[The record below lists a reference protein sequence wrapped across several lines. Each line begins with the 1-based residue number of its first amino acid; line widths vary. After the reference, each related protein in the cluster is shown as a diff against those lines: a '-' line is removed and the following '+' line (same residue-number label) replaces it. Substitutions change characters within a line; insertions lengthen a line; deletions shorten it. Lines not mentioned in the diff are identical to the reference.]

1 MSESESESWKRIA
14 RVYANANKQLR
25 SGISTTTRLWLW
37 GLAGTENDELN
48 NNPAVK
54 QLITDLLKLTIDNYD
69 IEDSAIGTGEIRREI
84 YE

>member
-14 RVYANANKQLR
+14 RVYANANKNLR
-25 SGISTTTRLWLW
+25 TNVNNTTRLWLW
-37 GLAGTENDELN
+37 ANDDLSSD
-48 NNPAVK
+48 PAVK
-54 QLITDLLKLTIDNYD
+54 QLISDLLELIIANYD

>member
-14 RVYANANKQLR
+14 RVYANANKNLR
-25 SGISTTTRLWLW
+25 TNVNNTTRLWLW
-37 GLAGTENDELN
+37 ANDDLSSD
-48 NNPAVK
+48 PAVK
-54 QLITDLLKLTIDNYD
+54 QLIGDLLELIIANYD

>member
-14 RVYANANKQLR
+14 RVYANANKHLR
-25 SGISTTTRLWLW
+25 TNVNNTTRLWLW
-37 GLAGTENDELN
+37 ANDDLSSD
-48 NNPAVK
+48 PAVK
-54 QLITDLLKLTIDNYD
+54 QLIGDLLELIIANYD